1 MSFTPN
7 FTTYQL
13 AGSPSTIYLEDT
25 STGSDVAITQRRIYI
40 TDYEGNYVVPAGTTT
55 NYVNFPLAPGNTIA
69 IDCLTEDM
77 ALNISVEWLDVSSV
91 PLYTKS
97 KLSGF
102 TAFNETFY
110 YSLTQ
115 GQAAVSNPSYILQ
128 DTTYFQNKSK
138 LRCLIDSGN
147 QSVVLGYDITSAQT
161 CYDLATYMV
170 TNQNLYF

>member
-40 TDYEGNYVVPAGTTT
+40 TDYEGNYVVPSGTTT
-55 NYVNFPLAPGNTIA
+55 DYVNFPLIHNTIY

-77 ALNISVEWLDVSSV
+77 ALTVTVQWLDVNNV
-91 PLYTKS
+91 VLYDKTD
-97 KLSGF
+97 LIGF
-102 TAFNETFY
+102 TLYNETFY

-115 GQAAVSNPSYILQ
+115 GQAAISNPSYILQ
-128 DTTYFQNKSK
+128 D
-138 LRCLIDSGN
+138 
-147 QSVVLGYDITSAQT
+147 
-161 CYDLATYMV
+161 
-170 TNQNLYF
+170 

>member
-13 AGSPSTIYLEDT
+13 AGSPSVIYVEDV
-25 STGSDVAITQRRIYI
+25 STGSDGAITERRVYLQ
-40 TDYEGNYVVPAGTTT
+40 DYEGNYVVPSGTTT
-55 NYVNFPLAPGNTIA
+55 NYIDFPLSLGNTIA

-77 ALNISVEWLDVSSV
+77 ALNVTVTWDNVSHV

-102 TAFNETFY
+102 TCFNEVFY

-147 QSVVLGYDITSAQT
+147 QAVVLGYDITSAQN
-161 CYDLATYMV
+161 CYDLATFLV
-170 TNQNLYF
+170 TNQQNYF

>member
-77 ALNISVEWLDVSSV
+77 ALNISVEWLNVSDVV
-91 PLYTKS
+91 LYDKS

-102 TAFNETFY
+102 TAYNEVFY

-138 LRCLIDSGN
+138 LRVLIDSGN
-147 QSVVLGYDITSAQT
+147 QAVVLGYDITSAQN
-161 CYDLATYMV
+161 CYDLATFMV